1 MRSLITGLL
10 AALILQ
16 GPSPEGFD
24 AKVLR
29 IVDGDTIVVRSDDGA
44 RLRIRLI
51 NIDTPESH
59 YKGSGQE
66 PWAGMATRRL
76 MRLAPVGSRV
86 RIRTPARPLD
96 VYGRTLGLVFRGE
109 TNINLKLVR
118 EGLALPY
125 LVYPAMDMA
134 IEFADACAEARREGL
149 GVFSPGRPL
158 PEEPAQ
164 FRLRISGRSPYWW
177 VGNLRTRRYGP
188 PESFGRYLPEERIL
202 FESEEQAKA
211 AGYEREEP

>member
-66 PWAGMATRRL
+66 PWAGMATPV
-76 MRLAPVGSRV
+76 AAIDHDAATAAATPTAAIVHPVGLTTATHDRSRLTGV
-86 RIRTPARPLD
+86 RSTTDLRPP
-96 VYGRTLGLVFRGE
+96 GRS
-109 TNINLKLVR
+109 
-118 EGLALPY
+118 A
-125 LVYPAMDMA
+125 
-134 IEFADACAEARREGL
+134 ARRRRG
-149 GVFSPGRPL
+149 GGR
-158 PEEPAQ
+158 
-164 FRLRISGRSPYWW
+164 
-177 VGNLRTRRYGP
+177 
-188 PESFGRYLPEERIL
+188 
-202 FESEEQAKA
+202 
-211 AGYEREEP
+211 